1 MAEEEMDITQTKLFG
16 EGMMTKKEW
25 YIIREM
31 SRRAII
37 EAVMN
42 IRYVDTWALVEII
55 ERDLMPDARAVVFG
69 MDMKV
74 EMGGFIGKLEELP
87 DGMLVVKD
95 YKVQELSVIDTGT
108 AQPLSTERLKRT
120 LGDNYAMGIQK
131 RSKRKRMVLWLK
143 VLWKKHFSRKEKR
156 DRTSLLQQKEEVK
169 KMNWKMLPIKG
180 YWKTRNMVKKLWI
193 FTKNIQLRKSKE
205 TFTVVV
211 WNEDHGEADGMV
223 WKDVIKAKR
232 VNNTQLLIQTL
243 HRKIYLPMFNMKRY
257 EIISKED
264 DEFDIQ

>member
-1 MAEEEMDITQTKLFG
+1 MAEEEITQTKLFG

-31 SRRAII
+31 SRRAIV

-74 EMGGFIGKLEELP
+74 EMGGFIEMIEELP
-87 DGMLVVKD
+87 DGTLVVKD
-95 YKVQELSVIDTGT
+95 YKVLELSVVDTGT
-108 AQPLSTERLKRT
+108 QGLI
-120 LGDNYAMGIQK
+120 D
-131 RSKRKRMVLWLK
+131 
-143 VLWKKHFSRKEKR
+143 
-156 DRTSLLQQKEEVK
+156 LLNEPKIEVK

-180 YWKTRNMVKKLWI
+180 YWKTRNMVKKLWN
-193 FTKNIQLRKSKE
+193 FTKNIQLRKAKE

-211 WNEDHGEADGMV
+211 WNEDQGEAEGMV

-232 VNNTQLLIQTL
+232 VNNTQLMIQTKR
-243 HRKIYLPMFNMKRY
+243 RKIYLPMFHIKRY
-257 EIISKED
+257 EFVYDED
-264 DEFDIQ
+264 EEVVEE